1 MVRQYQI
8 GRINFRYVAL
18 FICCNVVIHC
28 ARLILARNFLKVRVL
43 KRIKRVILSI
53 APVAI
58 VFLIWDAYAIA
69 KKHWYFDPN
78 QTLGIKLPFDIPLE
92 ELLFFVIV
100 PLAAILTIE
109 AVRSVKTHWEVG
121 DK

>member
-1 MVRQYQI
+1 MLR
-8 GRINFRYVAL
+8 FSYVAMLL
-18 FICCNVVIHC
+18 FTVVGSFWLEI
-28 ARLILARNFLKVRVL
+28 FLKVRVL

-78 QTLGIKLPFDIPLE
+78 QTLGIKLPFGIPLE
-92 ELLFFVIV
+92 ELLFFVVV

>member
-1 MVRQYQI
+1 MLR
-8 GRINFRYVAL
+8 FSYVAMLL
-18 FICCNVVIHC
+18 FTVLGSFWLEI
-28 ARLILARNFLKVRVL
+28 FLKVRVL

-78 QTLGIKLPFDIPLE
+78 QTLGIKLPFGIPLE
-92 ELLFFVIV
+92 ELLFFVVV

-109 AVRSVKTHWEVG
+109 AVRSVKTNWEVG

>member
-1 MVRQYQI
+1 MLR
-8 GRINFRYVAL
+8 FSYVAMLL
-18 FICCNVVIHC
+18 FTVVGSFWLEI
-28 ARLILARNFLKVRVL
+28 FLKVRVL
-43 KRIKRVILSI
+43 KRIKRVLLSI

-78 QTLGIKLPFDIPLE
+78 QTLGIKLPFGIPLE
-92 ELLFFVIV
+92 ELLFFVVV

>member
-1 MVRQYQI
+1 MLR
-8 GRINFRYVAL
+8 FSYVAMLL
-18 FICCNVVIHC
+18 FTVLGSFWLEI
-28 ARLILARNFLKVRVL
+28 FLKVRVL

-58 VFLIWDAYAIA
+58 VFLIWDAYAID

-78 QTLGIKLPFDIPLE
+78 QTLGIKLPFGIPLE
-92 ELLFFVIV
+92 ELLFFVVV

>member
-1 MVRQYQI
+1 MLR
-8 GRINFRYVAL
+8 FSYVAMLL
-18 FICCNVVIHC
+18 FTVLGSFWLEI
-28 ARLILARNFLKVRVL
+28 FLKVRVL

-78 QTLGIKLPFDIPLE
+78 QTLGIKLPFGIPLE
-92 ELLFFVIV
+92 ELLFFVVV

>member
-1 MVRQYQI
+1 MLR
-8 GRINFRYVAL
+8 FSYVAMLL
-18 FICCNVVIHC
+18 FTVVGSFWLEI
-28 ARLILARNFLKVRVL
+28 FLKVRVL

-78 QTLGIKLPFDIPLE
+78 QTLGIKLPFGIPLE

>member
-1 MVRQYQI
+1 MLR
-8 GRINFRYVAL
+8 FSYVAMLL
-18 FICCNVVIHC
+18 FTVVGSFWLEI
-28 ARLILARNFLKVRVL
+28 FLKVRVL
-43 KRIKRVILSI
+43 KRIKRVCLSI

-69 KKHWYFDPN
+69 KKHWYFDPK
-78 QTLGIKLPFDIPLE
+78 QTLGIKLPFGIPLE

>member
-1 MVRQYQI
+1 MLR
-8 GRINFRYVAL
+8 FSYVAMLL
-18 FICCNVVIHC
+18 FTAVGSFWLEI
-28 ARLILARNFLKVRVL
+28 FLKVRVL

>member
-1 MVRQYQI
+1 MLR
-8 GRINFRYVAL
+8 FSYVAMLL
-18 FICCNVVIHC
+18 FTVVGSFWLEI
-28 ARLILARNFLKVRVL
+28 FLKVRVL

>member
-1 MVRQYQI
+1 MLR
-8 GRINFRYVAL
+8 FSYVAMLL
-18 FICCNVVIHC
+18 FTVVGSFWLEI
-28 ARLILARNFLKVRVL
+28 FLKVQVL

>member
-1 MVRQYQI
+1 MLR
-8 GRINFRYVAL
+8 FSYVAMLL
-18 FICCNVVIHC
+18 FTVVGSFWLEI
-28 ARLILARNFLKVRVL
+28 FLKVRVL

-69 KKHWYFDPN
+69 NKHWYFDPN
-78 QTLGIKLPFDIPLE
+78 QTLGIKLPFGIPLE
-92 ELLFFVIV
+92 ELLFFVVV